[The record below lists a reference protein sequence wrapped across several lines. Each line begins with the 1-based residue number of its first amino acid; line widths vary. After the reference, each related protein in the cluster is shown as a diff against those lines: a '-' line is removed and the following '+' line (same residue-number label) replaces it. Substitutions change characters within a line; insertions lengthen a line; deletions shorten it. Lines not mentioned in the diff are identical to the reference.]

1 VPLLDGKYEI
11 HGERPL
17 GAGITA
23 FDATDPDG
31 NPVRVEWIDELA
43 DAEAEAAFER
53 HRRLLKRLARE
64 GRASI
69 QDVVGRPGAHFVAW
83 YAPPDG
89 APKAHDAELD
99 ARIKAAGYDPA
110 AADVRRIDGRPQLLG
125 LPFRPGTA
133 PALVRD
139 AAHADA
145 TAARP
150 PARRPWPWT
159 WRAWAWGSAFA
170 AAAAVLALSGFLAR
184 TNDRVVVVPTSLGEP
199 YEAAAA
205 RLHALGLGV
214 EPIVV
219 ATADAPA
226 GSVVA
231 IDPEPGTTMRP
242 GRTVRVSVA
251 LPPGSVAPTAVPRLI
266 GLDHDAVAAR
276 LATEGLE
283 LGRRVSV
290 HAAAPAGVVLA
301 QAPAAGATVGRGS
314 VVDVVASLGP
324 VPERTF
330 VPDLV
335 GHSLDDARWLAELAG
350 LSGEQVIV
358 ERLAAERVA
367 ADTVLAQSLAPYA
380 SVPVATSVLR
390 LVVAVAAAPSPTTG
404 LPALGGLD
412 EARARALA
420 AGFDVRTEYV
430 SHAGVPDGVVVQ
442 SLPAGA
448 VPSDGPLVLTV
459 NAQPVPVPRPD
470 PTVVVRAPEPR
481 EVGYLWFVEP
491 GIPPVVAEVTATT
504 LEGEAT
510 LIDRRVV
517 QGGQSV
523 EGAWSTTYPGV
534 VRFDLTLNG
543 EPYGG
548 PLRVP

>member
-1 VPLLDGKYEI
+1 MPLLDGKYEI

-31 NPVRVEWIDELA
+31 NPVRVEWIDDLPDA
-43 DAEAEAAFER
+43 DAEAAFER

-64 GRASI
+64 GRATL

-99 ARIKAAGYDPA
+99 ELLAAAGYDPA

-125 LPFRPGTA
+125 LPFRPSTVPVLA
-133 PALVRD
+133 RDD
-139 AAHADA
+139 AAAV
-145 TAARP
+145 RP

-159 WRAWAWGSAFA
+159 WRAWAWGAAFA
-170 AAAAVLALSGFLAR
+170 AAAVALALTGFLAR
-184 TNDRVVVVPTSLGEP
+184 TNDRVVVVPASLGEP

-205 RLHALGLGV
+205 RLQALGLGV

-231 IDPEPGTTMRP
+231 VDPEPGTTMRP

-251 LPPGSVAPTAVPRLI
+251 LPPGSVAPTAIPRLI
-266 GLDHDAVAAR
+266 GLDQDAVAAR

-283 LGRRVSV
+283 LGRRVTV

-330 VPDLV
+330 VPNLV
-335 GHSLDDARWLAELAG
+335 GRALTDARWLATLAG
-350 LSGEQVIV
+350 LSSEQVIV
-358 ERLAAERVA
+358 ERLAAERVE

-390 LVVAVAAAPSPTTG
+390 LVVAEPAVASAETG
-404 LPALGGLD
+404 LPPLGGLD

-420 AGFDVRTEYV
+420 VGFDVRTEYV
-430 SHAGVPDGVVVQ
+430 SHAGLPDGVVAQ

-448 VPSDGPLVLTV
+448 TPSDGPLVLTV

-504 LEGEAT
+504 LEGETT
-510 LIDRRVV
+510 LVDRRVV

-548 PLRVP
+548 SVRVP

>member
-1 VPLLDGKYEI
+1 MPLLDGKYEI

-31 NPVRVEWIDELA
+31 NPVRVEWIDELP

-64 GRASI
+64 GRATL

-83 YAPPDG
+83 YAPPEG

-110 AADVRRIDGRPQLLG
+110 VADVRRVDGRPQLLG
-125 LPFRPGTA
+125 LPFRPGTVPVLA
-133 PALVRD
+133 RD
-139 AAHADA
+139 EA
-145 TAARP
+145 TAASP
-150 PARRPWPWT
+150 PARRPWPWP
-159 WRAWAWGSAFA
+159 WRAWAWGAAFA
-170 AAAAVLALSGFLAR
+170 AAAAALALTGFLAR
-184 TNDRVVVVPTSLGEP
+184 SNDRVVVVPASSGEQ
-199 YEAAAA
+199 YEEVAA
-205 RLHALGLGV
+205 RLQALGLGV

-219 ATADAPA
+219 ATAEAPA

-231 IDPEPGTTMRP
+231 VDPDPGTPMRP

-251 LPPGSVAPTAVPRLI
+251 LPPGSVAPTAIPRLI
-266 GLDHDAVAAR
+266 GLDQDAVAAR
-276 LATEGLE
+276 LAAEDLE
-283 LGRRVSV
+283 LGRRVTV

-324 VPERTF
+324 VPQRTF
-330 VPDLV
+330 IPDLV
-335 GHSLDDARWLAELAG
+335 GRSLTDARWLATIAG
-350 LSGEQVIV
+350 LSAEQVIV

-367 ADTVLAQSLAPYA
+367 ADTVLAQSLPPYA
-380 SVPVATSVLR
+380 SVPVATSILR
-390 LVVAVAAAPSPTTG
+390 LVVAEPAAAAKETG
-404 LPALGGLD
+404 LPPLGGLD

-420 AGFDVRTEYV
+420 IGFDVRIEYV
-430 SHAGVPDGVVVQ
+430 SHADVPDGVVAQ

-448 VPSDGPLVLTV
+448 APADGPLVLTV

-481 EVGYLWFVEP
+481 EVAYLWFIEP

-504 LEGEAT
+504 LEGETT
-510 LIDRRVV
+510 LVDRRVV
-517 QGGQSV
+517 QGGESV
-523 EGAWSTTYPGV
+523 EGSWSTTYPGV

-548 PLRVP
+548 SMRVP

>member
-1 VPLLDGKYEI
+1 MPLLDGKYEI

-31 NPVRVEWIDELA
+31 NPVRVEWIDELPDA
-43 DAEAEAAFER
+43 DAEAAFER

-64 GRASI
+64 GRAAI

-99 ARIKAAGYDPA
+99 ALLAAAGYDPT
-110 AADVRRIDGRPQLLG
+110 AADVRRVDGRPRLLG
-125 LPFRPGTA
+125 LPFRPGTTPVLA
-133 PALVRD
+133 REATRD
-139 AAHADA
+139 DA
-145 TAARP
+145 TTPQAPTRP
-150 PARRPWPWT
+150 AWPWT
-159 WRAWAWGSAFA
+159 WRAWAWGTAFA
-170 AAAAVLALSGFLAR
+170 AGAAALTLAGFLAR
-184 TNDRVVVVPTSLGEP
+184 TNDRVVVVPASLGAP
-199 YEAAAA
+199 YEEAAA

-231 IDPEPGTTMRP
+231 IDPEPGTTLRP

-251 LPPGSVAPTAVPRLI
+251 LPPGSVAPTAIPRLI
-266 GLDHDAVAAR
+266 GLDQEAVAAR
-276 LATEGLE
+276 LAAEGLE
-283 LGRRVSV
+283 LGRRVTV

-301 QAPAAGATVGRGS
+301 QAPSAGATVGRGS

-324 VPERTF
+324 APERTF

-335 GHSLDDARWLAELAG
+335 GRSLDDARWLAALAG
-350 LSGEQVIV
+350 LGEERVIV

-367 ADTVLAQSLAPYA
+367 VDTVLAQSLAPYA
-380 SVPVATSVLR
+380 SVPVATAVLR
-390 LVVAVAAAPSPTTG
+390 LVVADPATAAPQSG
-404 LPALGGLD
+404 LPPLGGLD
-412 EARARALA
+412 ETRARALA
-420 AGFDVRTEYV
+420 AGFDVRVQYV
-430 SHAGVPDGVVVQ
+430 SHAGVPDGVVAQ
-442 SLPAGA
+442 SLPVGA
-448 VPSDGPLVLTV
+448 VPSDGALVLTV
-459 NAQPVPVPRPD
+459 NARPVPVPRPV
-470 PTVVVRAPEPR
+470 PTVVIRTPEPR
-481 EVGYLWFVEP
+481 EVAYLWFVEP
-491 GIPPVVAEVTATT
+491 GIPPVIAEVTATT
-504 LEGEAT
+504 LEGET
-510 LIDRRVV
+510 TRVDRRVV
-517 QGGQSV
+517 RGGQRV

-548 PLRVP
+548 SLRVP

>member
-1 VPLLDGKYEI
+1 MPLLDGKYEI

-43 DAEAEAAFER
+43 DADAEAAFER

-64 GRASI
+64 GRAAI

-99 ARIKAAGYDPA
+99 ALLTAAGYDPA
-110 AADVRRIDGRPQLLG
+110 AADVRRVDGRPRLLG

-133 PALVRD
+133 PVLPRD
-139 AAHADA
+139 AATTAPP
-145 TAARP
+145 AARS
-150 PARRPWPWT
+150 PWPWT
-159 WRAWAWGSAFA
+159 WRAWAWGTAFAVA
-170 AAAAVLALSGFLAR
+170 AAALTLAGFLAR
-184 TNDRVVVVPTSLGEP
+184 SNDRVVVVPASIGQP
-199 YEAAAA
+199 YEEAAA

-219 ATADAPA
+219 ATADAGA

-231 IDPEPGTTMRP
+231 VDPEPGTTLRP

-251 LPPGSVAPTAVPRLI
+251 LPPGSVAPTAIPRLI
-266 GLDHDAVAAR
+266 GLDQDALAAR
-276 LATEGLE
+276 LAAEGLE
-283 LGRRVSV
+283 LGERVTV

-301 QAPAAGATVGRGS
+301 QAPAAGATVGRGT

-324 VPERTF
+324 APERTF

-335 GHSLDDARWLAELAG
+335 GRSLDDARWLAALAG
-350 LSGEQVIV
+350 LGEERVIV
-358 ERLAAERVA
+358 ERLAAERVPV
-367 ADTVLAQSLAPYA
+367 DTVLSQSLAPYA
-380 SVPVATSVLR
+380 SVPVATAVLR
-390 LVVAVAAAPSPTTG
+390 LVVADQASATPPSG

-420 AGFDVRTEYV
+420 VGFDVRVAYV
-430 SHAGVPDGVVVQ
+430 SHAGVPNGVVAQ
-442 SLPAGA
+442 SLPVGA
-448 VPSDGPLVLTV
+448 APSDGPLVLTV
-459 NAQPVPVPRPD
+459 NAQPVPVPRPV
-470 PTVVVRAPEPR
+470 PTVVIRAPEPR
-481 EVGYLWFVEP
+481 EVAYLWFVEP
-491 GIPPVVAEVTATT
+491 GIPPVIAEVTATT
-504 LEGEAT
+504 LEGET
-510 LIDRRVV
+510 TRVERRMV
-517 QGGQSV
+517 QGGQRV

-548 PLRVP
+548 SLRVP

>member
-1 VPLLDGKYEI
+1 MPLLDGKYEI

-31 NPVRVEWIDELA
+31 NPVRVEWIDELP
-43 DAEAEAAFER
+43 DAAAEAAFER

-64 GRASI
+64 GRAAL
-69 QDVVGRPGAHFVAW
+69 QDVVGRPGAHFVSW
-83 YAPPDG
+83 YAHPDG
-89 APKAHDAELD
+89 APKAHDADLD
-99 ARIKAAGYDPA
+99 ALLAAAGYDPA
-110 AADVRRIDGRPQLLG
+110 AADVRRIDGRPLLVG
-125 LPFRPGTA
+125 LPFRPSTVPVLA
-133 PALVRD
+133 REDPSAE
-139 AAHADA
+139 
-145 TAARP
+145 RP

-159 WRAWAWGSAFA
+159 WRAWTYGAAMAVA
-170 AAAAVLALSGFLAR
+170 AAALALAGFLAR
-184 TNDRVVVVPTSLGEP
+184 TNDRVVVVPESLGAP
-199 YEAAAA
+199 YEEAATT
-205 RLHALGLGV
+205 LHQLGLGV

-231 IDPEPGTTMRP
+231 VDPEPGTPMRP

-251 LPPGSVAPTAVPRLI
+251 LPPGSVAPTAIPRLI
-266 GLDHDAVAAR
+266 GLDQDAVAAR
-276 LATEGLE
+276 LAEEGLE
-283 LGRRVSV
+283 LGRRVAV

-324 VPERTF
+324 APERTF

-335 GHSLDDARWLAELAG
+335 GRSLDDARWLAEIAG

-358 ERLAAERVA
+358 ERLAAERVEA
-367 ADTVLAQSLAPYA
+367 GTVLAQSLAPFA

-390 LVVAVAAAPSPTTG
+390 LVVAEPAVASEQTG
-404 LPALGGLD
+404 LPPLGGLD
-412 EARARALA
+412 EARARDLA

-430 SHAGVPDGVVVQ
+430 SHAGLPDGVVGQ
-442 SLPAGA
+442 SLPVGA
-448 VPSDGPLVLTV
+448 APSDGPLVLTV

-470 PTVVVRAPEPR
+470 ASVVVRAPEPR
-481 EVGYLWFVEP
+481 EVDYLWFIEP

-504 LEGEAT
+504 LEGETT
-510 LIDRRVV
+510 LVDRRVV

-548 PLRVP
+548 SVRVP